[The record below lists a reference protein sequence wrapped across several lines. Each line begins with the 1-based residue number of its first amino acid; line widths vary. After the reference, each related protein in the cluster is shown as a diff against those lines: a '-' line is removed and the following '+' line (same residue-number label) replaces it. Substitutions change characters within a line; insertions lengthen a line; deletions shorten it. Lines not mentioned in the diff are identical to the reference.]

1 MNLKEGISKLK
12 NSPIVLKKV
21 VRKLPGLKNLRLGI
35 PEGAQSNREL
45 TPALAL
51 AEMGERLREKRHEQN
66 LSLEEVADLTMIP
79 VRLLTAIEEGRIEH
93 LPEPVYIQGMLRRF
107 ADSLGL
113 NGAAFARE
121 FPTGIDNRPKQTNWR
136 ESPAAQLRPV
146 HLYLL
151 YIFLIV
157 FSVRSL
163 SYSIE
168 QSRAPETPSP
178 QPQESLPKTT
188 LASDTQPKPESSKP
202 TPNLVATASREGPD
216 SSTVRVGVTVTEASW
231 VLVEADGEIAFEGM
245 LSEGTHSWEAKEQ
258 LTISAGNAGG
268 ILITHNGSEAE
279 KMGERG
285 AVEEVTFRAPP
296 PS

>member
-1 MNLKEGISKLK
+1 MNVKEGISKLK
-12 NSPIVLKKV
+12 NTSVVLKKV

-35 PEGAQSNREL
+35 PERAKSSREL
-45 TPALAL
+45 TPTLAL
-51 AEMGERLREKRHEQN
+51 AEMGTRLREHREQQN
-66 LSLEEVADLTMIP
+66 LSLEEVADRTMIP
-79 VRLLTAIEEGRIEH
+79 VRLLGAIENAKLEQ

-107 ADSLGL
+107 ADALGL

-121 FPTGIDNRPKQTNWR
+121 FPTGIEIQPKQMNWR
-136 ESPAAQLRPV
+136 DSPAAQLRPI

-168 QSRAPETPSP
+168 QSRVPENPSSA
-178 QPQESLPKTT
+178 PQELPKTT
-188 LASDTQPKPESSKP
+188 LASDTQQKPPSTPP
-202 TPNLVATASREGPD
+202 TPNIVATASREGSD

-231 VLVEADGEIAFEGM
+231 VLVEADGEVAFEGM